1 MNYKV
6 SLSLSFSSKLK
17 PDYHKC
23 LLMTF
28 GRHIHLYIYIRIS
41 FLSFTS
47 YIGIKFSPVFMK
59 YDSLFIP
66 RQRKPTSRH
75 TLYNSK
81 VLATQAFPI
90 VPV

>member
-28 GRHIHLYIYIRIS
+28 GRHIHLYIYTDKFS
-41 FLSFTS
+41 FLYLIYWYQIFAGVHE
-47 YIGIKFSPVFMK
+47 I
-59 YDSLFIP
+59 
-66 RQRKPTSRH
+66 
-75 TLYNSK
+75 
-81 VLATQAFPI
+81 
-90 VPV
+90 